1 MRSKAVDIGFLFSST
16 GSYQLVSRAM
26 LNGATLAAEQVNAS
40 SLAVEINPV
49 VENPDGNLASYR
61 TLASE
66 MLQSGIKHVVG
77 CYTSSSRKEVIPYFE
92 KYDGLLWYPSHY
104 EGFET
109 SENVIYTGATANQH
123 LLPLIDYLT
132 KNHGKRAFCIGSNYI
147 WAWENNRILREEIAA
162 RGGSVD
168 CERYFAIGERDFS
181 RVIDAIIGARPDF
194 VFLTL
199 IGTSAYAFFRDF
211 RAACLAR
218 GIDQPATIPVASCS
232 LAEPELEEIGLEAVE
247 GHLSSSVYFS
257 SVDTPENRSFI
268 SAYAARFPEGPTV
281 SADAEASYACVWLLA
296 LALAAAGEDG
306 LLAVKAALGRQRFH
320 APQGEVRVDDLTW
333 HSYLTPRIGRSNK
346 HARFDL
352 ISEAREPVQPDPYL
366 VRHAPRL
373 EGALPPRLR
382 IVS

>member
-1 MRSKAVDIGFLFSST
+1 MRSKAFDIGFLFSCT
-16 GSYQLVSRAM
+16 GPYQLVSRAM

-40 SLAVEINPV
+40 ALAVEVNPLV
-49 VENPDGNLASYR
+49 KNPDGNLGSYR
-61 TLASE
+61 GLASD

-77 CYTSSSRKEVIPYFE
+77 CYTSLSRKEVIPYFE

-109 SENVIYTGATANQH
+109 SDNVIYTGATANQH
-123 LLPLIDYLT
+123 LLPLIDYLL

-147 WAWENNRILREEIAA
+147 WAWENNRILREEIVAQ
-162 RGGSVD
+162 GGSVVG
-168 CERYFAIGERDFS
+168 ERYFAIGERDFA
-181 RVIDAIIGARPDF
+181 RVIDAIMAARPDF
-194 VFLTL
+194 IFLTL
-199 IGTSAYAFFRDF
+199 IGTSAYGFFRDF

-218 GIDQPATIPVASCS
+218 GIDQAATMPIASCS
-232 LAEPELEEIGLEAVE
+232 LAEPELEEIGPQAVE

-257 SVDTPENRSFI
+257 SIDSPENRSFI
-268 SAYAARFPEGPTV
+268 SAYEARFPDGPTV
-281 SADAEASYACVWLLA
+281 SADAEASYASVWLLA

-306 LLAVKAALGRQRFH
+306 LAAVKAALGRQRFR
-320 APQGEVRVDDLTW
+320 APQGEIRVDDLTW

-352 ISEAREPVQPDPYL
+352 ISEARQPAQPDPYL
-366 VRHAPRL
+366 LRHAPRF

-382 IVS
+382 VVS